1 MLTTAEL
8 NNKLNELTIEYRK
21 VVDTGNTAEI
31 LRWVLSTAEF
41 IREMYEEAISAK
53 GMTENEREAFTLANC
68 ASDLNRKTI
77 KALLIDRLAREA
89 ASAKKPSKND
99 NTGA

>member
-31 LRWVLSTAEF
+31 LRWCFQQPNSSERCMRKQYQQ
-41 IREMYEEAISAK
+41 RE
-53 GMTENEREAFTLANC
+53 
-68 ASDLNRKTI
+68 
-77 KALLIDRLAREA
+77 
-89 ASAKKPSKND
+89 
-99 NTGA
+99 

>member
-1 MLTTAEL
+1 MCRIVNPTLMRMGMNAIKK
-8 NNKLNELTIEYRK
+8 NVDSYGSNYRK
-21 VVDTGNTAEI
+21 AK
-31 LRWVLSTAEF
+31 STLA
-41 IREMYEEAISAK
+41 RYSNEAISAK

-99 NTGA
+99 NKGA

>member
-1 MLTTAEL
+1 
-8 NNKLNELTIEYRK
+8 
-21 VVDTGNTAEI
+21 
-31 LRWVLSTAEF
+31 
-41 IREMYEEAISAK
+41 
-53 GMTENEREAFTLANC
+53 MTENEREAFTLANC

-99 NTGA
+99 NKGA

>member
-21 VVDTGNTAEI
+21 VVDTG
-31 LRWVLSTAEF
+31 
-41 IREMYEEAISAK
+41 K

-99 NTGA
+99 NKGA